1 VGFVGCCWGRAGG
14 GGEEFG
20 GVGGGGGGHSPCYRL
35 SEHWEKQSGGRP
47 KIAKLTAQFMIHYA
61 HTIRYARTVAP
72 RLFCLHHALCSWFC
86 CSLKHLNTN
95 ESIPIFTGGEDQ
107 KKGVLFQTVT
117 SLIDILAGEALST
130 MKMIL
135 IQAPRHFRRQ
145 QVM

>member
-1 VGFVGCCWGRAGG
+1 
-14 GGEEFG
+14 
-20 GVGGGGGGHSPCYRL
+20 
-35 SEHWEKQSGGRP
+35 
-47 KIAKLTAQFMIHYA
+47 M
-61 HTIRYARTVAP
+61 HTLWLRVYTVTVYIMLCVPGSVAP
-72 RLFCLHHALCSWFC
+72 S
-86 CSLKHLNTN
+86 SISTQTN
-95 ESIPIFTGGEDQ
+95 LYPFLQGGKVK